1 MEQRTLNAGG
11 YREHY
16 FYEGGNFVDVRID
29 FEGEVVGG
37 SIKYFNS
44 NEEAR
49 EFFDKQG
56 EPVHYDYDSLDELAK
71 ALGFNSWDEA
81 CSE

>member
-1 MEQRTLNAGG
+1 MTLNYWLTRLGLGKRTLPQMQATMLQM
-11 YREHY
+11 YMWRVY
-16 FYEGGNFVDVRID
+16 TP
-29 FEGEVVGG
+29 
-37 SIKYFNS
+37 STC
-44 NEEAR
+44 EEAR